1 MGLLWFCLGAV
12 LGLVA
17 AWFLLEKRYEAKL
30 SGQRADWTA
39 RVSDAERALEREKA
53 AHSVTRQDLVA
64 ARSTREGA
72 PQALAE
78 MTANYEAALKLADD
92 AKHQIVTL
100 RRQNNDLTLRLAA
113 PNGVAEADEDEG
125 AEDER
130 IEDLEAEVMVR
141 DRRIAVLEREL
152 AEAKAQSTR
161 IVAAL
166 PTTETPAAK
175 AVGNPRGSDDL
186 TKIKGIG
193 PVLKDK
199 LHGLGITTFR
209 QIADFRESDIE
220 RVDAALAFRGRI
232 EREKWVEQARSL
244 VGP

>member
-17 AWFLLEKRYEAKL
+17 AWFLLEKRYDAKL
-30 SGQRADWTA
+30 SEQRADWQA
-39 RVSDAERALEREKA
+39 RVSDAERALEREKS
-53 AHSVTRQDLVA
+53 AHGVTRQDLVA
-64 ARSTREGA
+64 ARSTRAGA

-113 PNGVAEADEDEG
+113 SNGAAEAEESEDEKI
-125 AEDER
+125 AE
-130 IEDLEAEVMVR
+130 LEAEVMVR
-141 DRRIAVLEREL
+141 DRRIGVLEREL

-175 AVGNPRGSDDL
+175 ASGTLRDSDDL